1 MKNVTKFLC
10 AVSESFTIS
19 QVYYGSDNDYEC
31 TIDVYECSASTEKLS
46 ELMALEK
53 EGIIENLSISG
64 YNDCLR
70 ISANAKCY

>member
-1 MKNVTKFLC
+1 MKNITKFLC

-31 TIDVYECSASTEKLS
+31 TIDVFECSASIDKLS
-46 ELMALEK
+46 ELILLEK

-64 YNDCLR
+64 YNDRLR
-70 ISANAKCY
+70 ISANVKCY